1 MENLVLLQITVY
13 FCLYIHIFLD
23 ICHTFIT
30 QNIHG
35 SVNIFELNIIG
46 NCHLREFKKTH
57 HG

>member
-1 MENLVLLQITVY
+1 MVLLQITVY

-35 SVNIFELNIIG
+35 SVKIFELNMIG
-46 NCHLREFKKTH
+46 NCHL
-57 HG
+57 